1 MYVSLSSQIALAA
14 ILSNAEENLE
24 KLRALHTEAELAVEA
39 ATKREM
45 RSAENVLQAQLAVAY
60 FKEVNT
66 TVASNT
72 QDLAGVSI
80 PEDL

>member
-1 MYVSLSSQIALAA
+1 MYVSLSSQIALAV

-24 KLRALHTEAELAVEA
+24 KLRALHTEAE
-39 ATKREM
+39 TKLDRARESTNYD
-45 RSAENVLQAQLAVAY
+45 RAVAY